1 MKLQKLLSKFPSTE
15 VLCSRAQDSPVEA
28 RRIDRYNSTWFLT
41 DWLSPHLVQYIQQSY
56 CLGCT
61 VHAVQRL
68 ECGLCVS
75 LCHLAL
81 PLCPNYLHRGCE
93 ADPHSHAGGVV
104 AISEDLLI
112 NSLDSSL
119 TSTLTNIHS
128 RVRQAANIY
137 LLLMDHE
144 KPEVVLPR
152 ICQFVG
158 EQNPSTDSV
167 ERQYGSNMLVD
178 ESAYE
183 EDRRDR
189 RGESLW

>member
-1 MKLQKLLSKFPSTE
+1 MLRILLWKHGESIAITPLGFSLTGSHPILYSTYNNHT
-15 VLCSRAQDSPVEA
+15 VLV
-28 RRIDRYNSTWFLT
+28 
-41 DWLSPHLVQYIQQSY
+41 
-56 CLGCT
+56 

-152 ICQFVG
+152 I
-158 EQNPSTDSV
+158 
-167 ERQYGSNMLVD
+167 
-178 ESAYE
+178 
-183 EDRRDR
+183 
-189 RGESLW
+189 